1 MGRKMEN
8 GKWKPLSHPPRV
20 GKGWGGDPR
29 FPFPIPHSP
38 FSILLSCC
46 LLCAAPAL
54 TRTQQLPP
62 QAEKITDHVYRVGQV
77 ILDTKAKTVTC
88 EGKVN
93 MQKGAIDYLA
103 VASKGKLHESV
114 LELDAEPIHLNVA
127 LLLLGLKAGENLR
140 EHGDPTPPM
149 GDRVDIFVSWEEN
162 GKRRAV
168 RIEELAWE
176 VEKKRPM
183 ERTSFVFTGGRIM
196 DGKFTPQEERSLVA
210 VYSDADTLLNNPL
223 PTRLNHDA
231 YSVNEK
237 LTPKVGT
244 RVQVVFKPAEAEK
257 GK

>member
-1 MGRKMEN
+1 MVKEVIN
-8 GKWKPLSHPPRV
+8 HQPSTINYV
-20 GKGWGGDPR
+20 GA
-29 FPFPIPHSP
+29 F
-38 FSILLSCC
+38 LLCF
-46 LLCAAPAL
+46 LLCALPAFAQTPKL
-54 TRTQQLPP
+54 PQQVG
-62 QAEKITDHVYRVGQV
+62 EKITDNVYRIGQV
-77 ILDTKAKTVTC
+77 ILDVKAKTVTC

-93 MQKGAIDYLA
+93 LQKGAIDYLA

-140 EHGDPTPPM
+140 EHGDPTPPK
-149 GDRVDIFVSWEEN
+149 GGPVEILVSWEEN
-162 GKRRAV
+162 DGKRREV

-183 ERTSFVFTGGRIM
+183 ERTSFVFTGGRIV
-196 DGKFTPQEERSLVA
+196 DGKFTPQQERSLIA

-231 YSVNEK
+231 YSINEK

-244 RVQVVFKPAEAEK
+244 KVRVVFKPAA
-257 GK
+257 

>member
-1 MGRKMEN
+1 MSRAFSLSLCCFLYAASASTQ
-8 GKWKPLSHPPRV
+8 KPPP
-20 GKGWGGDPR
+20 
-29 FPFPIPHSP
+29 
-38 FSILLSCC
+38 
-46 LLCAAPAL
+46 PA
-54 TRTQQLPP
+54 Q
-62 QAEKITDHVYRVGQV
+62 KITDHVYRIGQV
-77 ILDTKAKTVTC
+77 IVDTKAKTVTC

-114 LELDAEPIHLNVA
+114 LELDAEPIHLNIA
-127 LLLLGLKAGENLR
+127 LLLLGLKAGENLQ
-140 EHGDPTPPM
+140 EHGDPTPPQ
-149 GDRVDIFVSWEEN
+149 GDRVDILVSWEDNN
-162 GKRRAV
+162 GKRREV

-183 ERTSFVFTGGRIM
+183 ERTSFVFTGGRIV
-196 DGKFTPQEERSLVA
+196 DGRFTPQEERSLVA

-223 PTRLNHDA
+223 PTRLDHAA

-244 RVQVVFKPAEAEK
+244 KVRVVFKPAEAEK

>member
-1 MGRKMEN
+1 M
-8 GKWKPLSHPPRV
+8 
-20 GKGWGGDPR
+20 
-29 FPFPIPHSP
+29 
-38 FSILLSCC
+38 LLSCC
-46 LLCAAPAL
+46 ILCAAPAL
-54 TRTQQLPP
+54 AQTQKLPP
-62 QAEKITDHVYRVGQV
+62 EAQKITDNVYRIGQV

-93 MQKGAIDYLA
+93 MRSGAIDYLA

-140 EHGDPTPPM
+140 EHGDPTPPK
-149 GDRVDIFVSWEEN
+149 GDRVDILVSWEES
-162 GKRRAV
+162 GKRREV
-168 RIEELAWE
+168 CIEELAWE
-176 VEKKRPM
+176 FERKRPM
-183 ERTSFVFTGGRIM
+183 ERTSFAFTGGRVL
-196 DGKFTPQEERSLVA
+196 DGKFTPTVERSLIA

-244 RVQVVFKPAEAEK
+244 KVRVVFKPAAKE
-257 GK
+257 G